1 MLLSRPRLTVAAI
14 TLAAV
19 MVLAPTPS
27 YAARM
32 VAELRPSRIY
42 LGTQTLLIVEV
53 IDARDAGWP
62 SVRSVAGLNIKRY
75 SGPSVMRDLFTG
87 RTTRRYQ
94 FIVTPARP
102 GKFEIPAVSLE
113 VAGMVLRDGP
123 FTLQVD
129 EAALRFRMAKIEPTE
144 ILVGETATLDVY
156 YQGVRPG
163 VRPVVPAVDGL
174 AIRPVQLG
182 RVEVTEREGLP
193 ITIHSFEVEAKKL
206 GSFQISGIAFDG
218 VPAEPVTVRVS
229 PFVVVGTQI
238 GEQSLVVGSRTTAH
252 VLIRGLPQSTGLKL
266 IAPKGVRIVPSTQ
279 RYRSRAPG
287 SLFSF
292 DVIAAEPGNFAIDT
306 IELPGGEKVALDEP
320 LTLAVRQSG
329 AGDIFACRGIPSS
342 EETVVGEPFT
352 VDYEVFFRGDFQG
365 AAVDLSQALF
375 ASKDYIKVEPV
386 SDLSYPDWQGV
397 PVDARLGK
405 RRIRMLLGSGDYNGR
420 KEQLLRFALKITP
433 LATGELSLQGLRV
446 VLLLQIKEERRTATS
461 FFSSSQTKQFA
472 RVAEV
477 PPHYVID
484 PPGITRPPTYQG
496 AVGRSFAF
504 VTELDRTSATAMSPL
519 TLTMKISGESVGPQF
534 TPPPLGQ
541 VPELTRDFDVSS
553 TVHGGEVADDTI
565 TFTQVV
571 RPRSE
576 EVTELPALPL
586 VYYDYEQ
593 KAYETVYSLPIPLE
607 VRPGSLVGAAAMEA
621 VTDSA
626 THPSNRQMN
635 QAGTQPV
642 VILGANYTTLGD
654 VIVAPLSFGAVIAV
668 LIAGPACVIVV
679 MAGRW
684 AYRRRQPLA
693 AVKQQRRELVR
704 ALGKLGGADDFYMRL
719 AEILQSYFRLSFNLP
734 PGEISNDALA
744 GAFKNARLSSQLQD
758 EARSLLDACDAGRF
772 ASGAVTDEEQARLIN
787 RARDLFRQLERSA
800 K

>member
-1 MLLSRPRLTVAAI
+1 MLPSRPRLTVAVI
-14 TLAAV
+14 TLVAV
-19 MVLAPTPS
+19 TVLAPTPS

-32 VAELRPSRIY
+32 VAELKPSRIY

-53 IDARDAGWP
+53 IGARDAGWP
-62 SVRSVAGLNIKRY
+62 SVQSVGGLDIERY
-75 SGPSVMRDLFTG
+75 SRPSVMRDLFTG

-94 FIVTPARP
+94 FIVTPRRP
-102 GKFEIPAVSLE
+102 GTYQIPEVSLK
-113 VAGMVLRDGP
+113 VGGATLKDGP
-123 FTLQVD
+123 FTLRVD
-129 EAALRFRMAKIEPTE
+129 EAQLRFRMAEIDPAD

-163 VRPVVPAVDGL
+163 VTPVVPEVDGL
-174 AIRPVQLG
+174 AIRPVRLG
-182 RVEVTEREGLP
+182 RIEVAEREGLP
-193 ITIHSFEVEAKKL
+193 ITIHSLEVEAKKL
-206 GSFQISGIAFDG
+206 GYFEISGITFDG
-218 VPAEPVTVRVS
+218 VPAEPVALRVS

-252 VLIRGLPQSTGLKL
+252 VLIRGLPQSTDLKL

-279 RYRSRAPG
+279 KYRSRAAG

-292 DVIAAEPGNFAIDT
+292 DVIATEPGNFAIDT
-306 IELPGGEKVALDEP
+306 IKLPDGEKVTLDEP
-320 LTLAVRQSG
+320 LILAVRQSG

-365 AAVDLSQALF
+365 AAVDLSRALF
-375 ASKDYIKVEPV
+375 AGKDYVKVEPV
-386 SDLSYPDWQGV
+386 NDLSYPDWQGV

-405 RRIRMLLGSGDYNGR
+405 RRIRMLLGSGEYEGR

-433 LATGELSLQGLRV
+433 LATGELSLEGLHV
-446 VLLLQIKEERRTATS
+446 VLLLQIKEERRTAMS

-496 AVGRSFAF
+496 AVGRAFAF
-504 VTELDRTSATAMSPL
+504 TTELDRTSATAMSPL
-519 TLTMKISGESVGPQF
+519 TLTMKITGESVGPQF
-534 TPPPLGQ
+534 TPPPLEQ

-553 TVHGGEVADDTI
+553 TVHGGEVTDDTI

-621 VTDSA
+621 VAGSA
-626 THPSNRQMN
+626 PPPGDRPTN
-635 QAGTQPV
+635 QAKTQPT

-654 VIVAPLSFGAVIAV
+654 IVVTPLSFAGVIAILV
-668 LIAGPACVIVV
+668 AGPTCVIAGMAC
-679 MAGRW
+679 RW

-693 AVKQQRRELVR
+693 AAKQQRRELVR
-704 ALGKLGGADDFYMRL
+704 ALGKLGGAEGFYMRL
-719 AEILQSYFRLSFNLP
+719 ADILQSYLRLCFDLP
-734 PGEISNDALA
+734 PGEISSDALA
-744 GAFKNARLSSQLQD
+744 KAFKNTRLNSQLQD
-758 EARSLLDACDAGRF
+758 QARSLLDACDAGRF
-772 ASGAVTDEEQARLIN
+772 ASSAITEEDQARLTT
-787 RARDLFRQLERSA
+787 RARELFRELERSA